1 MPHLFLAFAA
11 GLLSFLSPCVLPLV
25 PVYLTYMSGSSLAG
39 DSWPSRRQVF
49 IHALCFLMGL
59 TLVVVVLFGLPA
71 TLLAGLLRQYGD
83 LIARIGG
90 VILIL
95 FGLHALGII
104 TVPIFNATRR
114 AEVGAGMSPGY
125 VRSTLLG
132 LAFAAGWT
140 PCIGPLLGT
149 VVIRALTEPGRALS
163 LLLAYALG
171 LAVPFLIIAAL
182 LAQAVDWLKRFGQN
196 LWVVE
201 MVSGL
206 LMIGTGVWAI
216 LSR

>member
-1 MPHLFLAFAA
+1 MPHLFLALVA

-25 PVYLTYMSGSSLAG
+25 PVYLGYMSGSNLAG
-39 DSWPSRRQVF
+39 DTLSGRRQVL

-95 FGLHALGII
+95 FGLHTMGII
-104 TVPIFNATRR
+104 SVPIFNVTRR
-114 AEVGAGMSPGY
+114 AGVGAGMAPGY
-125 VRSTLLG
+125 VRSTLFG

-140 PCIGPLLGT
+140 PCLGPLLGT
-149 VVIRALTEPGRALS
+149 VAILVLTEPGWALL

-171 LAVPFLIIAAL
+171 LAVPFLVTAAL
-182 LAQAVDWLKRFGQN
+182 LAQAVDRLKRVGQH
-196 LWVVE
+196 LWIAE
-201 MVSGL
+201 IASGL
-206 LMIGTGVWAI
+206 LMIGVGVWTI

>member
-25 PVYLTYMSGSSLAG
+25 PVYLSYMSGSSLAG
-39 DSWPSRRQVF
+39 DSWPSRRQVL

-95 FGLHALGII
+95 FGLHALEII

-114 AEVGAGMSPGY
+114 AEVGTGMAPGY

-140 PCIGPLLGT
+140 PCLGPLLGT
-149 VVIRALTEPGRALS
+149 VVIRALTEPERALS